1 MHDSDIAKCSQV
13 TRLIDLALEED
24 IGSGDITTDAIISPE
39 QMGSAIILAREPM
52 KVAGLAVCG
61 EAFGRVDKTLRYFAC
76 VKDGDSVE
84 PGQKIAVVE
93 GRVCSLLAAE
103 RTALNF
109 LQRLCGIA
117 THVSAFVLA
126 MGDSKTKLVDTRK
139 TTPGWRL
146 LEKYAVRVGGAGNH
160 RFGLYDGVLIKDN
173 HIAACDH
180 IAQAVAKVRQ
190 RAHHLVKIEVE
201 VENLTQMKQALE
213 AGADVIML
221 DNMSIEQMKK
231 AVEINAGKAL
241 LEVSGGVNLESIAR
255 LAEIGVDIIS
265 AGALTHS
272 ARCVDISMDIIS

>member
-1 MHDSDIAKCSQV
+1 MQDSDIAKSSQV

-24 IGSGDITTDAIISPE
+24 IGSGDITTSACISPE
-39 QMGSAIILAREPM
+39 QLGSAIILAREPL

-61 EAFGRVDKTLRYFAC
+61 EVFARVDKNLRYFAC
-76 VKDGDSVE
+76 VKDGDFVE

-93 GRVCSLLAAE
+93 GRVFSLLAAE

-117 THVSAFVLA
+117 THVDAFVSA
-126 MGDSKTKLVDTRK
+126 MGSSRARLVDTRK
-139 TTPGWRL
+139 TTPGWRV

-180 IAQAVAKVRQ
+180 IAHAVQKVRQ
-190 RAHHLVKIEVE
+190 KVHHLLKIEVE
-201 VENLTQMKQALE
+201 VEDLAQLKQALE

-221 DNMSIEQMKK
+221 DNMSEDQMKK

-241 LEVSGGVNLESIAR
+241 LEVSGGVTQKSIAR
-255 LAEIGVDIIS
+255 LASLGVDIIS

-272 ARCVDISMDIIS
+272 ARSVDISMDIIS